1 LTEWR
6 TRFRSGY
13 PVSTHRG
20 VVIPKRELEDER
32 SETMYRFKY
41 VRGEH
46 IEVYLNGIFLFS
58 ADSLDEAKNEIA
70 ARGDY

>member
-1 LTEWR
+1 
-6 TRFRSGY
+6 
-13 PVSTHRG
+13 
-20 VVIPKRELEDER
+20 
-32 SETMYRFKY
+32 MYRFKY